1 MCIPNVR
8 CQLINKEVL
17 LQVLCF
23 YGMWYYI
30 TQVTHPIE
38 TDTATAPLQMATPRS
53 SFINFGHKTEPFFVV
68 GSY

>member
-1 MCIPNVR
+1 MCIPKVR

-23 YGMWYYI
+23 YGMCRYI
-30 TQVTHPIE
+30 TQVTHPIKTE
-38 TDTATAPLQMATPRS
+38 TATAPLQKATPCS
-53 SFINFGHKTEPFFVV
+53 SFINFGRKTEPFLVV

>member
-1 MCIPNVR
+1 MCIPNAR

-23 YGMWYYI
+23 YGMWHYI
-30 TQVTHPIE
+30 TQVTHPVKTE
-38 TDTATAPLQMATPRS
+38 TVTAPLQMAMPCS
-53 SFINFGHKTEPFFVV
+53 SFISFGHKTEPFFVV